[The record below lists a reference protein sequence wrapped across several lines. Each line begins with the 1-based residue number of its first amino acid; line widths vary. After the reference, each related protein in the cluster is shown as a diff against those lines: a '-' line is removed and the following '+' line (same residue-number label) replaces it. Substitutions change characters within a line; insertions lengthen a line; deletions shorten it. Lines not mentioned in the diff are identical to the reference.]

1 MSTKKS
7 EKPED
12 KKEKSAMTAI
22 SSIEENLKKL
32 STNVNNL
39 KSLFKSKSDTKKKNE

>member
-12 KKEKSAMTAI
+12 KKDKSAMSEI
-22 SSIEENLKKL
+22 NSIEEAIKKL
-32 STNVNNL
+32 SNNVNKL
-39 KSLFKSKSDTKKKNE
+39 KTLFKTKSYTKKKNE

>member
-12 KKEKSAMTAI
+12 KKDKSPLPEI
-22 SSIEENLKKL
+22 NRIEETIKTL
-32 STNVNNL
+32 STNVNKL
-39 KSLFKSKSDTKKKNE
+39 KSLFKSKSESKKKNE